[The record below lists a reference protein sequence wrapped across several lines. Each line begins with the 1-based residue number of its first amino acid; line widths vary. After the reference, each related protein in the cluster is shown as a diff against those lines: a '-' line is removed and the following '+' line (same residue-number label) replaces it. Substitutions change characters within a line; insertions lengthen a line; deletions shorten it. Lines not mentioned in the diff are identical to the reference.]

1 MELLRLFFIGFLFYW
16 ILLFGK
22 KEIINYVGVFYIDVF
37 VLIGLYVRKMVIFV
51 VVNENVCVYFWRV
64 LEIWFDVMYK
74 F

>member
-16 ILLFGK
+16 IWFGK

-37 VLIGLYVRKMVIFV
+37 LIGLYVRKIVIFV

>member
-16 ILLFGK
+16 ILFGK

-37 VLIGLYVRKMVIFV
+37 LIGLYVRKIVIFV

>member
-1 MELLRLFFIGFLFYW
+1 MVFCFIEFY
-16 ILLFGK
+16 LEK